1 MAYGLKIKVKMK
13 KTPFYQKH
21 IELGAKMVPFTGY
34 EMPVQYEGVNTE
46 HMAVRESCGIFDVS
60 HMGEFIF
67 KGENVIELLQKLV
80 CNDVT
85 KIAINQAQYSAMMY
99 ENGGIIDD
107 LILYRLDEKEFL
119 MVVNAA
125 NIEKDFD
132 WVNQQND
139 LGVEITNISD
149 DIALLAVQG
158 PKTAALLQELTPV
171 NLEDIKFYHFEK
183 GTFAGV
189 DDVIISGTG
198 YTGSGGFELYFDK
211 KHADTIWDAIMALG
225 VTPCGLA
232 SRDTLRLEKG
242 YSLYGND
249 ITDETTTLEAGLGWA
264 TKLDTDFIGK
274 EALVNQKE
282 AGLTRRLKPFV
293 MVDRGIPRKDYKVVD
308 VDGNEIGF
316 VTSGTMSPLLK
327 QGIGLAYLDKDYT
340 KLDTEIYIQIRN
352 KNIKAKVSKLPFV

>member
-1 MAYGLKIKVKMK
+1 MK

-21 IELGAKMVPFTGY
+21 IDLGAKMVSFTGY
-34 EMPVQYEGVNTE
+34 EMPVQYEGVNIE
-46 HMAVRESCGIFDVS
+46 HKAVRENCGVFDVS

-67 KGENVIELLQKLV
+67 KGDRVIELLQKLV

-85 KIAINQAQYSAMMY
+85 KIAINQAQYGAMMY

-132 WVNQQND
+132 WINQQND
-139 LGVEITNISD
+139 LGVTVTDISEN
-149 DIALLAVQG
+149 IALLAVQG
-158 PKTAALLQELTPV
+158 PKTVTILQPLTKV
-171 NLEDIKFYHFEK
+171 KLENIQFYHFEK

-211 KHADTIWDAIMALG
+211 KYADTVWEAIMKLG

-249 ITDETTTLEAGLGWA
+249 ITDKTTTLEAGLGWA

-274 EALVNQKE
+274 EALVKQKE
-282 AGLTRRLKPFV
+282 EGLTKRLKPFI
-293 MVDRGIPRKDYKVVD
+293 MLDRGIPRKDYKVVSS
-308 VDGNEIGF
+308 DGCEIGF
-316 VTSGTMSPLLK
+316 VTSGTMSPMLK
-327 QGIGLAYLDKDYT
+327 KGIGLAYLDKGFT
-340 KLDTEIYIQIRN
+340 KLDTEIYIQVRN
-352 KNIKAKVSKLPFV
+352 KNIKAKVTKLPFV

>member
-1 MAYGLKIKVKMK
+1 MK
-13 KTPFYQKH
+13 RTPFYQKH
-21 IELGAKMVPFTGY
+21 IDLGAKIIPFTGY
-34 EMPVQYEGVNTE
+34 EMPVQYEGVNAE
-46 HMAVRESCGIFDVS
+46 HMAVRKNCGIFDVS
-60 HMGEFIF
+60 HMGEFMF
-67 KGENVIELLQKLV
+67 KGDHAIELLQKLV

-85 KIAINQAQYSAMMY
+85 KIAVNQAQYSAMMY

-119 MVVNAA
+119 MVANAA

-158 PKTAALLQELTPV
+158 PNTTKILQPLTPV
-171 NLEDIKFYHFEK
+171 KLDQIKFYHFEK

-189 DDVIISGTG
+189 DNVIISGTG

-211 KHADTIWDAIMALG
+211 KYADTVWDAIIKLD

-249 ITDETTTLEAGLGWA
+249 ITDQTTTLEAGLGWV

-274 EALVNQKE
+274 KALLKQKE
-282 AGLTRRLKPFV
+282 EGLSRRLKPFL
-293 MVDRGIPRKDYKVVD
+293 MIEKGIPRKDYKVVD
-308 VDGNEIGF
+308 VENNEIGF
-316 VTSGTMSPLLK
+316 VTSGTMSPILK
-327 QGIGLAYLDKDYT
+327 QGIGLAYLNKEFT

-352 KNIKAKVSKLPFV
+352 KNVKAKVTKLPFV

>member
-1 MAYGLKIKVKMK
+1 MK

-21 IELGAKMVPFTGY
+21 VDLGAKMVPFTGY
-34 EMPVQYEGVNTE
+34 EMPVQYEGVNAE
-46 HMAVRESCGIFDVS
+46 HMAVREKCGIFDVS

-67 KGENVIELLQKLV
+67 KGDHVVELLQKLV

-139 LGVEITNISD
+139 LGITITNISD

-158 PKTAALLQELTPV
+158 PKTAEILQSLTNV
-171 NLEDIKFYHFEK
+171 KLDEIKFYHFEK

-189 DDVIISGTG
+189 DNVLISGTG

-211 KHADTIWDAIMALG
+211 KDADTIWDAILQLD

-232 SRDTLRLEKG
+232 ARDTLRLEKG

-249 ITDETTTLEAGLGWA
+249 ITDQTTTLEAGLGWV
-264 TKLDTDFIGK
+264 TKLTTDFIGK
-274 EALVNQKE
+274 ETLVKQKE
-282 AGLTRRLKPFV
+282 EGLTRRLKPFI
-293 MVDRGIPRKDYKVVD
+293 MIERGIPRKDYPVVD
-308 VDGNEIGF
+308 AEGNEIGF
-316 VTSGTMSPLLK
+316 VTSGTMSPMLK
-327 QGIGLAYLDKDYT
+327 EGIGLAYVKEDFT
-340 KLDTEIYIQIRN
+340 KIDTEIYIQIRN
-352 KNIKAKVSKLPFV
+352 KNVKAKVTKLPFV